1 MATLRAA
8 LRLGC
13 ADPKALTAMVALVL
27 VGAVPP
33 LGIAWFTKLLFDE
46 VSRGRAASPSTATWY
61 AVAIAVLGALAAI
74 ANRVSGYFTTA
85 LQHAITI
92 AADVRLYRKLNSFLG
107 LGAFEQ
113 PALRDRLALAQQAAD
128 QAPYA
133 VVMFAVS
140 VAQNVV
146 TIGGFAAILAS
157 LWPPA
162 GLLLLAVAVPEFLIQ
177 LRLSRRAARAV
188 EDSAGLFRARFLFQA
203 VLTDLRATR
212 EVRLYHLGR
221 FFHDR
226 LTGAVRAAAR
236 IELAAA
242 RHATVVQTCWALAGA
257 AVTLAATVI
266 AVNAAVRG
274 RLSLGDLTLLLAAF
288 GAAHSGLAGIA
299 SQLGEA
305 GAAVRLF
312 RHYVAVLDSP
322 ADLADGSRPA
332 PPLRSGIRFEDV
344 WFRYDETGPWI
355 LRGVDLTI
363 TAGEAVGL
371 VGLNGAGKSTLV
383 KLLCRFY
390 DPDRGRIT
398 WDGVDLRELRVETVR
413 RRMGAVFQ
421 DFMCYDL
428 TAEENVGIGRLPHTA
443 EQVEEAA
450 ARAEIHDRLRALPHG
465 YGTLLSRTF
474 ADQDGEPGVT
484 LSGGQ
489 WQRVALARSLMRA
502 DADLLILDEP
512 SSGLDADAETR
523 VHASLARIRHGRTG
537 LLISHRLSTLRD
549 ARRIVVLDAGRVV
562 ESGGHDELMAAD
574 GEYARLFRLQADGYQ
589 LAAS

>member
-13 ADPKALTAMVALVL
+13 ADRRALAATVALV
-27 VGAVPP
+27 VIGAAPP
-33 LGIAWFTKLLFDE
+33 IGVAWFTKLLFDE
-46 VSRGRAASPSTATWY
+46 VGRGRSADPSTATWY

-74 ANRVSGYFTTA
+74 ASRVSGYFTTA
-85 LQHAITI
+85 LQNAITI
-92 AADVRLYRKLNSFLG
+92 AADVRLYRKLNTFVG
-107 LGAFEQ
+107 LGPFEQ
-113 PALRDRLALAQQAAD
+113 PALRDRLALAQQAAT
-128 QAPYA
+128 QAPYV
-133 VVMFAVS
+133 VVMFAVD

-146 TIGGFAAILAS
+146 TIGGFAVILTS

-162 GLLLLAVAVPEFLIQ
+162 GLLLLAVAVPDFLIQ
-177 LRLSRRAARAV
+177 LRLSRRTARAV
-188 EDSAGLFRARFLFQA
+188 EESASLFRARFLFQT
-203 VLTDLRATR
+203 VLTDLRAAR

-226 LTGAVRAAAR
+226 LIGAVRSAAG

-242 RHATVVQTCWALAGA
+242 RHTTTVQACWALAGA
-257 AVTLAATVI
+257 AVTLTATVF
-266 AVNAAVRG
+266 AVNATVRG
-274 RLSLGDLTLLLAAF
+274 RLTLGDLTLLLAAF
-288 GAAHSGLAGIA
+288 TAAHSGLAGIA
-299 SQLGEA
+299 AQLGEA
-305 GAAVRLF
+305 GAAMRLF

-322 ADLADGSRPA
+322 TDLVDGTLPA
-332 PPLRSGIRFEDV
+332 PPLRTAIRFEDV
-344 WFRYDETGPWI
+344 WFRYDEDGPWV

-363 TAGEAVGL
+363 TAGQAVGL

-398 WDGVDLRELRVETVR
+398 WDGVDLRELRIETVR

-428 TAEENVGIGRLPHTA
+428 TAEENVGIGRLPHTT
-443 EQVEEAA
+443 EQVAEAA
-450 ARAEIHDRLRALPHG
+450 AHAEIHDRLRALPHG
-465 YGTLLSRTF
+465 YATLLSRTF
-474 ADQDGEPGVT
+474 AGQDGEPGVT

-523 VHASLARIRHGRTG
+523 VHASLTRIRHGRTG

-562 ESGGHDELMAAD
+562 ESGTHDELMAAG

-589 LAAS
+589 LAAT

>member
-1 MATLRAA
+1 
-8 LRLGC
+8 
-13 ADPKALTAMVALVL
+13 VS
-27 VGAVPP
+27 AV
-33 LGIAWFTKLLFDE
+33 
-46 VSRGRAASPSTATWY
+46 
-61 AVAIAVLGALAAI
+61 
-74 ANRVSGYFTTA
+74 
-85 LQHAITI
+85 
-92 AADVRLYRKLNSFLG
+92 
-107 LGAFEQ
+107 
-113 PALRDRLALAQQAAD
+113 
-128 QAPYA
+128 
-133 VVMFAVS
+133 
-140 VAQNVV
+140 
-146 TIGGFAAILAS
+146 
-157 LWPPA
+157 
-162 GLLLLAVAVPEFLIQ
+162 
-177 LRLSRRAARAV
+177 
-188 EDSAGLFRARFLFQA
+188 
-203 VLTDLRATR
+203 
-212 EVRLYHLGR
+212 
-221 FFHDR
+221 
-226 LTGAVRAAAR
+226 
-236 IELAAA
+236 
-242 RHATVVQTCWALAGA
+242 HAT
-257 AVTLAATVI
+257 
-266 AVNAAVRG
+266 VRG

-288 GAAHSGLAGIA
+288 TAAHSGLAGIA
-299 SQLGEA
+299 AQLGEA
-305 GAAVRLF
+305 GTAMRLF

-322 ADLADGSRPA
+322 TDLVDGTLPA
-332 PPLRSGIRFEDV
+332 PPLRTAIRFEDV
-344 WFRYDETGPWI
+344 WFRYDEGGPWI

-398 WDGVDLRELRVETVR
+398 WDGVDLRELRIETVR

-428 TAEENVGIGRLPHTA
+428 TAEENVGIGRLPHTT

-465 YGTLLSRTF
+465 YATLLSRTF

-523 VHASLARIRHGRTG
+523 VHASLARIRQGRAG

-562 ESGGHDELMAAD
+562 ESGTHDELMAAD

-589 LAAS
+589 LAAT

>member
-13 ADPKALTAMVALVL
+13 AAPGALAAMVVLVL
-27 VGAVPP
+27 VGAAPSI
-33 LGIAWFTKLLFDE
+33 GIAWFTKLLFDE
-46 VSRGRAASPSTATWY
+46 VGRGRAASPSTATWY
-61 AVAIAVLGALAAI
+61 AVAIAGLAALAAI
-74 ANRVSGYFTTA
+74 ANRLSGYVTA
-85 LQHAITI
+85 VLQQAITI
-92 AADVRLYRKLNSFLG
+92 AADARLYRKLNSFLG
-107 LGAFEQ
+107 LGPFEQ

-133 VVMFAVS
+133 VVLFVVN

-162 GLLLLAVAVPEFLIQ
+162 GLLLLAVAGPEFLIQ

-188 EDSAGLFRARFLFQA
+188 EDSAGLFRARLLFQT
-203 VLTDLRATR
+203 VLTDLRAAR
-212 EVRLYHLGR
+212 EVRLFQLGR

-226 LTGAVRAAAR
+226 LTGAVRAAGR
-236 IELAAA
+236 IELDAA
-242 RHATVVQTCWALAGA
+242 RHATLVQGGWALAGS
-257 AVTLAATVI
+257 AVTLVATVV
-266 AVNAAVRG
+266 AVGAAVRG
-274 RLSLGDLTLLLAAF
+274 RLSLGDLTLVLAAF
-288 GAAHSGLAGIA
+288 GAAQGGLAGIA
-299 SQLGEA
+299 GQLGEV
-305 GAAVRLF
+305 GAALRLF

-322 ADLADGSRPA
+322 ADLVDGTRTT
-332 PPLRSGIRFEDV
+332 PPLRTGIRFEDV
-344 WFRYDETGPWI
+344 WFRYDEGGPWV
-355 LRGVDLTI
+355 LRGLDLTI
-363 TAGEAVGL
+363 PAGQAVGL

-428 TAEENVGIGRLPHTA
+428 TAAENVGIGRLPHTS
-443 EQVEEAA
+443 EQVEQAA

-465 YGTLLSRTF
+465 YATLLSRTF
-474 ADQDGEPGVT
+474 AGQDGEPGVA

-502 DADLLILDEP
+502 DADLLVLDEP

-523 VHASLARIRHGRTG
+523 VHASLARLRQGRTG

-562 ESGGHDELMAAD
+562 ESGTHDELMTAD